1 MRRIGSSFD
10 LPLLANMVEGG
21 RTPVL
26 GREQLEAIGY
36 KLAIF
41 PVTALLSAV
50 QAMKAV
56 YASMLQTG
64 SSAGAATPLMP
75 FTELTA
81 LMGFEEVWAFEK
93 RYAELQ

>member
-1 MRRIGSSFD
+1 
-10 LPLLANMVEGG
+10 
-21 RTPVL
+21 
-26 GREQLEAIGY
+26 
-36 KLAIF
+36 
-41 PVTALLSAV
+41 
-50 QAMKAV
+50 
-56 YASMLQTG
+56 MLQTG